1 MPPSTR
7 RNPPSS
13 ARPTTAVGSAG
24 DPATAMRIVSLLPSA
39 TEIVCAL
46 GLGDELV
53 GVTHECDWPPEVI
66 GLPVMTANALD
77 LGDASSREIH
87 RRVGDA
93 VHGGSAI
100 YRLDDDALEAADA
113 DLILTQELCTVC
125 AVGYREVN
133 EAVRALEMDT
143 TVVSLEPTS
152 VEGILNTISTVGAMA
167 DAEDAAVE
175 LVERL
180 RARLN
185 AIETKAGER
194 REAGFVGPRVVGL
207 EWLDP
212 PFAVGHWVPDQIRRA
227 GGWDL
232 LGRDGEPARQT
243 TWDAVAEVDPDLLL
257 LMPCGYHLGGTVDEW
272 RRTVLPPVA
281 VDIAA
286 IARGNVIALDGS
298 SYFSRPGPRVIDGIE
313 MLAEIFDPEAFRDLS
328 PATGWTPIGAPG
340 S

>member
-1 MPPSTR
+1 
-7 RNPPSS
+7 
-13 ARPTTAVGSAG
+13 
-24 DPATAMRIVSLLPSA
+24 
-39 TEIVCAL
+39 
-46 GLGDELV
+46 
-53 GVTHECDWPPEVI
+53 
-66 GLPVMTANALD
+66 MTSNALD
-77 LGDASSREIH
+77 LTDASSREIH

-100 YRLDDDALEAADA
+100 YRLDDDALEAAGA
-113 DLILTQELCTVC
+113 DLILTQELCKVC
-125 AVGYREVN
+125 AVGYTEVN
-133 EAVRALEMDT
+133 EAVRALEMDS

-180 RARLN
+180 RSRLG
-185 AIETKAGER
+185 AIETKAQER

-232 LGRDGEPARQT
+232 LGQDGAPARPT
-243 TWDAVAEVDPDLLL
+243 TWDSVAEVDPDLLL
-257 LMPCGYHLGGTVDEW
+257 LMPCGHHLGETVSEW
-272 RRTVLPPVA
+272 RRTPLPDW
-281 VDIAA
+281 VDDLNA
-286 IARGNVIALDGS
+286 IRRGNLIALDGS
-298 SYFSRPGPRVIDGIE
+298 SYFSRPGPRVVDGIE

-328 PATGWTPIGAPG
+328 PATGWTPIA
-340 S
+340 

>member
-1 MPPSTR
+1 
-7 RNPPSS
+7 
-13 ARPTTAVGSAG
+13 
-24 DPATAMRIVSLLPSA
+24 MRIVSLLPSA

-53 GVTHECDWPPEVI
+53 GVTHECDWPPEVV
-66 GLPVMTANALD
+66 GLPVMTRNALD
-77 LGDASSREIH
+77 LEGASSREIH

-100 YRLDDDALEAADA
+100 YDLDEAALEAADA

-133 EAVRALEMDT
+133 AAVRTLELDA

-180 RARLN
+180 RARLG
-185 AIETKAGER
+185 AIESRAQER
-194 REAGFVGPRVVGL
+194 REGGFVGPRVVGL

-232 LGRDGEPARQT
+232 LGQDGSPARPT

-257 LMPCGYHLGGTVDEW
+257 LMPCGFHLRETVAEW
-272 RRTVLPPVA
+272 AKVSRPEWLGELS
-281 VDIAA
+281 A
-286 IARGNVIALDGS
+286 IQRGHLIALDGS
-298 SYFSRPGPRVIDGIE
+298 SYFSRPGPRVVDGIE

-328 PATGWTPIGAPG
+328 PPTGWTPIA
-340 S
+340 

>member
-1 MPPSTR
+1 
-7 RNPPSS
+7 
-13 ARPTTAVGSAG
+13 
-24 DPATAMRIVSLLPSA
+24 MRIVSLLPSA

-46 GLGDELV
+46 GLRDELV
-53 GVTHECDWPPEVI
+53 GVTHECDWPPEVV
-66 GLPVMTANALD
+66 GLPIMTRNALD
-77 LGDASSREIH
+77 LGGASSREIH

-100 YRLDDDALEAADA
+100 YALDEDALELADA

-125 AVGYREVN
+125 AVGYREVSD
-133 EAVRALEMDT
+133 AVRTLELDT
-143 TVVSLEPTS
+143 TVISLEPTS
-152 VEGILNTISTVGAMA
+152 VEGILNTIATVGAMT

-180 RARLN
+180 RGRLG
-185 AIETKAGER
+185 AIESKAQER
-194 REAGFVGPRVVGL
+194 RERGFVGPRVVGL

-232 LGRDGEPARQT
+232 LGQDGNPARPT

-257 LMPCGYHLGGTVDEW
+257 LMPCGYHLAETVADW
-272 RRTVLPPVA
+272 AATPRPDWLDDLSAIRRGHL
-281 VDIAA
+281 
-286 IARGNVIALDGS
+286 IALDGS
-298 SYFSRPGPRVIDGIE
+298 SYFSRPGPRVVDGIE

-328 PATGWTPIGAPG
+328 PATGWTPIV
-340 S
+340 